1 MSDAAGAKALDLG
14 RKLVSAERA
23 LAAIRA
29 GSRIYLGTGCAAPRS
44 LLAKLEAMV
53 PGPARSRV
61 RQLRHDVRLPQAG
74 GRTRDPLSPPGVFR
88 RQRSARLGAAA
99 ASSTT
104 CPSRWRRCRSC
115 WRADGCRS
123 TWPCFRFPRL
133 MPAASSASACPWTS
147 RLRS

>member
-29 GSRIYLGTGCAAPRS
+29 GSRIYVGTGCAAPRG

-53 PGPARSRV
+53 PGPPDLESASSQ
-61 RQLRHDVRLPQAG
+61 RQLCREWRALHILAIGIGRFSSAAKRAG
-74 GRTRDPLSPPGVFR
+74 WR
-88 RQRSARLGAAA
+88 AAA
-99 ASSTT
+99 NSTT
-104 CPSRWRRCRSC
+104 CPSRWRRYRNF

-123 TWPCFRFPRL
+123 TWHCFRFPRL
-133 MPAASSASACPWTS
+133 MPGASSAS
-147 RLRS
+147 